1 MILHASSFQHR
12 SYLQVSWQFTP
23 VSARK
28 KRFQSYVTEGAERCV
43 LVKGRVSWLAA
54 VQVNC
59 YTFSAVL
66 IRISEICMLFV
77 LLFLLILLSHLFT
90 SSHHFMLEEVNFLS
104 AIF

>member
-66 IRISEICMLFV
+66 IRISDLHAICITIPSHPFISSLY
-77 LLFLLILLSHLFT
+77 LI
-90 SSHHFMLEEVNFLS
+90 SSFY
-104 AIF
+104 A